1 MLTAKQQA
9 LLETQD
15 RLIDLLVQCDEAI
28 HTEDWAKSRA
38 LETEIDDA
46 MARQKELRGLIS

>member
-15 RLIDLLVQCDEAI
+15 RLIDLLVQCDSNPLPRI
-28 HTEDWAKSRA
+28 GQSRERWKRKLTMRWLDKRNCA
-38 LETEIDDA
+38 D
-46 MARQKELRGLIS
+46 